1 MAATAE
7 QIAQLRRMTAE
18 PDVTTYS
25 DAAVAAYIE
34 NHPVRDTYHR
44 EVTDSAWLP
53 TYDLAGA
60 ASDIWS
66 EKAAALAADYR
77 VSTDGATLERNQ
89 PYEHAVERAQFWQSR
104 SAIVDLE
111 MVSEP
116 HALKWSLWP
125 FNNEGIVNA
134 LPDDPADGDP

>member
-18 PDVTTYS
+18 PSTATYS
-25 DAAVAAYIE
+25 DAAVAAYIT
-34 NHPVRDTYHR
+34 NHPVRDSYHR
-44 EVTDSAWLP
+44 EVTDSAWVP

-66 EKAAALAADYR
+66 EKAAALAADYN
-77 VSTDGATLERNQ
+77 VTTDGASLARSEAYQ
-89 PYEHAVERAQFWQSR
+89 HARDQAQFWQSR
-104 SAIVDLE
+104 SAVGDLE

-125 FNNEGIVNA
+125 FNREGIVNA